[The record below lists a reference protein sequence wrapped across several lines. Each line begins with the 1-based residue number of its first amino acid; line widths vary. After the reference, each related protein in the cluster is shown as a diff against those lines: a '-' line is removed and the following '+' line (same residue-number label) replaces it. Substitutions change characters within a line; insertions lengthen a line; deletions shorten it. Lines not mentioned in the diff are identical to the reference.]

1 MPLSNTYTQIVLEMR
16 KTKMLDQQ
24 LQETQNVLGSTRA
37 QMGGIYAAKQQAQ
50 TIQMRIKLLE
60 NRLEKAYVKYNQ
72 SVTHNKQLRDQINN
86 LRRENLMFQSINSNL
101 ERELQKLKK
110 DMAETIQLA
119 NVAFEAKEKA
129 IQEMNVLKVQ
139 ADKELQGFEEEW
151 KHLTA
156 IIEEDKRERVSALG
170 SCKSGSGGQQALKLP
185 AGTWV
190 NLGTFDQIGRLVQV
204 PARMCAVRICA
215 ALCVLTDWLFA
226 CLSVLNRRSVY
237 APRSW
242 RCVSARPRSC

>member
-129 IQEMNVLKVQ
+129 IQEMNVLKIQ

-156 IIEEDKRERVSALG
+156 IIEEDKRERVSTVG
-170 SCKSGSGGQQALKLP
+170 SCK
-185 AGTWV
+185 
-190 NLGTFDQIGRLVQV
+190 
-204 PARMCAVRICA
+204 
-215 ALCVLTDWLFA
+215 
-226 CLSVLNRRSVY
+226 
-237 APRSW
+237 
-242 RCVSARPRSC
+242 